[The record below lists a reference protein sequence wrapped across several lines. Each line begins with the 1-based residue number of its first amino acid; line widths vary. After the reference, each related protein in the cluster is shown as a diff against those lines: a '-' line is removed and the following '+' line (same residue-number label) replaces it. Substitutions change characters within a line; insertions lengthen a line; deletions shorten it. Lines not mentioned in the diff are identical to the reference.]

1 MKNWIK
7 CFLAIMAFPALCAS
21 AADTHLLWQIGKA
34 DHDASEF
41 ALAPKGYGQF
51 KADGLFIVGAS
62 DTKRDWPYVQP
73 GPDDSWA
80 GNSEHRFK
88 VIFGVK
94 QPVQTGNCELTVD
107 LVDTHSQTPPRL
119 RIEVNGRAF
128 ERQMPRGGGDASVEG
143 DFARGK
149 PYQFTVEFPAALLN
163 SSNVIS
169 IASVSGSWMLYD
181 ALSLTTPAE
190 VESAPVTKFA
200 SLASLDIENA
210 LVEHDGKLFQPVMA
224 SLVYIGPEREVS
236 VRLGQQEIS
245 RQGLNQGLQEISVLS
260 PEVASE
266 TKTIFSLVAGGETL
280 ASEPVTLKPVRHFT
294 IYLLL
299 HSHNDN
305 GYTDI
310 QPNIAKK
317 QARNVKRA
325 LELIR
330 QTKDYPAGSRFK
342 WNLEVF
348 LPADDFYAT
357 ATPEQKKE
365 FEQAVHDGDIGVDGM
380 YGNLLTGLCRP
391 EELLEQF
398 TFAAELNRRCGVNM
412 DSMML
417 SDVPGL
423 TWGVVPAMAQNGIK
437 YLSAGP
443 NEGDRIGYI
452 REQWENR
459 PFYWLSQSGREKVLY
474 WGSQEGYSMGHHYS
488 SLLKALPVL
497 LRNLDAKH
505 YPYDLVQLRWTRG
518 DNGGPDEA
526 AMDEVRQWN
535 ADHAWPKLVI
545 ATTSEACH
553 IFERRYGAE
562 LPTYQG
568 DLTPYWEDGAP
579 SSARETALNRHSA
592 DRLVQAETLWALLD
606 PAPFPAATFG
616 AAWKNIVLWSE
627 HTWGAYNSVSEPDK
641 QNVKDEW
648 HYKQAYALDA
658 SEQSHNLLAEASAQR
673 GAAVENAVDV
683 FNTASWPHTDLV
695 TLPKETKGDG
705 VKDENGRAVP
715 AQRLSTGELVFLAR
729 NVPPFGSKR
738 FFIGAGSTSAGIA
751 RAEGT
756 TLSTPLFTVKLDA
769 ATGAISSVRQAGLDV
784 ELVGGQI
791 NRYLYLPGANVND
804 AQPNGPSK
812 ITVKESGPLV
822 ASLLVE
828 SAAPGC
834 RQLMREVRLV
844 DGLDRVEISDVVDKE
859 AVRSVE
865 GVHLGFEFNVPHPV
879 VRINSPGAIEQ
890 IDKDQLPGACKN
902 WFPVERWVDI
912 SNDDYGVTWATADA
926 PLVEV
931 GGLTAN
937 LPRGQGD
944 PNAYLKTIQPSSR
957 IYSWVMNNH
966 WHTNYR
972 AEQEGPVHFNY
983 ALLAHAH
990 YNPAAAMRFGI
1001 ESTEPLIVLPAAG
1014 NAPLPARLRIEPD
1027 SVLATVLKPGDDGKA
1042 VIIRLF
1048 NASAKPAQAQ
1058 LIWSKQPKSTF
1069 LSDASE
1075 RPLQRVNGAVKI
1087 AGWDLLSLRVEG
1099 L

>member
-1 MKNWIK
+1 MKKWIQY
-7 CFLAIMAFPALCAS
+7 FLAIMAFPVLCTS
-21 AADTHLLWQIGKA
+21 AADAHLLWQIGKP
-34 DHDASEF
+34 DRDGSEF

-62 DTKRDWPYVQP
+62 DAKRDWPYVQP
-73 GPDDSWA
+73 GPDDAWA
-80 GNSEHRFK
+80 GSSRHRFK
-88 VIFGVK
+88 VIFGVR

-107 LVDTHSQTPPRL
+107 LLDTQSQTPPKL
-119 RIEVNGRAF
+119 HIEINGHAF
-128 ERQMPRGGGDASVEG
+128 ERQMPPGGGDASIEG
-143 DFARGK
+143 DFASGK
-149 PYQFTVEFPAALLN
+149 PYQFKVEFPAALLN
-163 SSNVIS
+163 STNIIS

-181 ALSLTTPAE
+181 SLSLTVPAE
-190 VESAPVTKFA
+190 VESVPVTRFA
-200 SLASLDIENA
+200 SLASFDIENA
-210 LVEHDGKLFQPVMA
+210 LVEQDGKLFRPMTA
-224 SLVYIGPEREVS
+224 SLVYAGPEHEVS
-236 VRLGQQEIS
+236 VRLGGTEIS
-245 RQGLNQGLQEISVLS
+245 RQPLVKGLQEIKVLS
-260 PEVASE
+260 PEVTSE
-266 TKTIFSLVAGGETL
+266 TKTVFSLVAGEETL
-280 ASEPVTLKPVRHFT
+280 ASQSVTFEPVGHFT
-294 IYLLL
+294 IYLLM

-305 GYTDI
+305 GYTDV

-317 QARNVKRA
+317 QAGNVKRA

-365 FEQAVHDGDIGVDGM
+365 FEEAVHDGDIGVDGM

-398 TFAAELNRRCGVNM
+398 TFAAELNRRCDVTM

-459 PFYWLSQSGREKVLY
+459 PFYWLSQSGQEKVLY
-474 WGSQEGYSMGHHYS
+474 WGSQGGYSMGHHYS

-497 LRNLDAKH
+497 LRNLETKH
-505 YPYDLVQLRWTRG
+505 YPYEFVQLRWTRG

-545 ATTSEACH
+545 ATTSEAFH
-553 IFERRYGAE
+553 AFERRYGAT

-579 SSARETALNRHSA
+579 SSASETALNRHSA

-606 PAPFPAATFG
+606 PTPFPATTFG
-616 AAWKNIVLWSE
+616 AAWKNVVLWSE
-627 HTWGAYNSVSEPDK
+627 HTWGAYNSISEPDK
-641 QNVKDEW
+641 QSVKDEW
-648 HYKQAYALDA
+648 RYKQGYALDA
-658 SEQSHNLLAEASAQR
+658 SEESLKLLAEASSRR
-673 GAAVENAVDV
+673 GAAVKDAVDV
-683 FNTASWPHTDLV
+683 FNTASWLRTDLV

-705 VKDENGRAVP
+705 VKEENGQAVP

-729 NVPPFGSKR
+729 DVPPFGSKR
-738 FFIGAGSTSAGIA
+738 FVIGADTAPAGMA
-751 RAEGT
+751 RAEGA
-756 TLSTPLFTVKLDA
+756 TLSTPSLTVKLDT
-769 ATGAISSVRQAGLDV
+769 ATGAISSVRQADLDV
-784 ELVGGQI
+784 ELAGGQI
-791 NRYLYLPGANVND
+791 NRYLYLPGRNVND

-828 SAAPGC
+828 STAPGC
-834 RQLMREVRLV
+834 RGLAREVRLV

-859 AVRSVE
+859 AVRAVE
-865 GVHLGFEFNVPHPV
+865 GVHLGFEFNVPNPV

-890 IDKDQLPGACKN
+890 TEKDQLPGACKN
-902 WFPVERWVDI
+902 WFSVERWVDI

-937 LPRGQGD
+937 LPRGQGN
-944 PNAYLKTIQPSSR
+944 PNAYLKTIQPSSK

-972 AEQEGPVHFNY
+972 AEQEGPVRFNY
-983 ALLAHAH
+983 AFFVHAR

-1001 ESTEPLIVLPAAG
+1001 ESTEPLIVIPAAG
-1014 NAPLPARLRIEPD
+1014 NKPQPSRLRIEPD
-1027 SVLATVLKPGDDGKA
+1027 SVLATVLKPSDDGKA
-1042 VIIRLF
+1042 LIIRLF
-1048 NASAKPAQAQ
+1048 NVSAKPEQAK
-1058 LIWSKQPKSTF
+1058 LIWGEQPKSIF
-1069 LSDASE
+1069 LSNASE
-1075 RPLQRVNGAVKI
+1075 QSLRPVNGAVKI
-1087 AGWDLLSLRVEG
+1087 AGWDTVTLRAEG
-1099 L
+1099 F